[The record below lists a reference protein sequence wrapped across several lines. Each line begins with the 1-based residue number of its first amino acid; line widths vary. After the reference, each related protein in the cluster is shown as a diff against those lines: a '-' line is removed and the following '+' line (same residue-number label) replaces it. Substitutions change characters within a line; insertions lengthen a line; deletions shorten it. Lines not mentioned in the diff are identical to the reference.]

1 LIKDHGVSRPLHLE
15 SVTGRNIFALGND
28 DASGQIFQRYSP
40 IVGVEEGP
48 CPESLLVDITGCAAC
63 FHGEDRLRQLL
74 ARVGDFVEAA
84 LAVRPAAPVRFTAV
98 G

>member
-1 LIKDHGVSRPLHLE
+1 MIEDHRVSGPLHLE

-28 DASGQIFQRYSP
+28 DASGQIFQRGRVKRP
-40 IVGVEEGP
+40 IIR
-48 CPESLLVDITGCAAC
+48 DIDLSRSRDV
-63 FHGEDRLRQLL
+63 GEDRLRQLL